1 MLKKVNMQERE
12 INGVRGIFIGRFQ
25 PFHNGHA
32 AALRY
37 ALENVDELV
46 IVIGSAQKN
55 HELDNP
61 FTAGERYEMIVR
73 FLKSDGFNRA
83 VYITPLDD
91 IVNHSLWTAMLKS
104 YLPRFD
110 VIFSNN
116 ALVNLLAGESGIRVV
131 PAPLLDREQLM
142 ATRIRDRI
150 VKGERWEH
158 LVPSVVYSYLLE
170 IRGEQR
176 VRDLARAKDDIHS
189 GKQ

>member
-1 MLKKVNMQERE
+1 MWERQTY
-12 INGVRGIFIGRFQ
+12 GVRGIFIGRFQ

-37 ALENVDELV
+37 GLENVDELV

-55 HELDNP
+55 HELENP

-91 IVNHSLWTAMLKS
+91 IVNHSIWTSMLRS
-104 YLPRFD
+104 YLPKFD
-110 VIFSNN
+110 VVFSNN

-142 ATRIRDRI
+142 ATRIRERI
-150 VKGERWEH
+150 VKNEKWEH
-158 LVPSVVYSYLLE
+158 LVPRVVHDYLLE
-170 IRGEQR
+170 IKGEER
-176 VRDLARAKDDIHS
+176 IRALAKAREDIHS
-189 GKQ
+189 SNKSSI

>member
-1 MLKKVNMQERE
+1 MRE
-12 INGVRGIFIGRFQ
+12 KLTYDVRGIFIGRFQ

-37 ALENVDELV
+37 GLEKVDELV

-55 HELDNP
+55 HELENP

-91 IVNHSLWTAMLKS
+91 IINHSIWTATLKS
-104 YLPRFD
+104 YLPKFD
-110 VIFSNN
+110 LVFSNN
-116 ALVNLLAGESGIRVV
+116 ALVNMLASESGMKVI

-142 ATRIRDRI
+142 ATRIRERI
-150 VKGERWEH
+150 IKGEKWEH
-158 LVPSVVYSYLLE
+158 LVPRVVHDFLLE
-170 IRGEQR
+170 INGEER
-176 VRDLARAKDDIHS
+176 IKALAKAKEDI
-189 GKQ
+189 

>member
-1 MLKKVNMQERE
+1 M
-12 INGVRGIFIGRFQ
+12 RGIFIGRFQ

-37 ALENVDELV
+37 GLENSDELI

-61 FTAGERYEMIVR
+61 FTAAERYEMIVR
-73 FLKSDGFNRA
+73 FLKSDGFKRA
-83 VYITPLDD
+83 IYITPIDD
-91 IVNHSLWTAMLKS
+91 IVNHNMWVAMLKS

-116 ALVNLLAGESGIRVV
+116 SLVNLLAGEAGIKVV

-142 ATRIRDRI
+142 ATRIREKI
-150 VKGERWEH
+150 IKGEKWEH
-158 LVPSVVYSYLLE
+158 LVPKAVYDYLLE
-170 IRGEQR
+170 IRGEER
-176 VRDLARAKDDIHS
+176 IKSLAKVKEDIHVNS
-189 GKQ
+189 KSST